1 MVCHGMTWYGMVLD
15 GMRKLT
21 NNEAGV
27 MAYSDTGERI
37 RAKVVEN
44 EPMRVVQ
51 PKRERVCARRR
62 LMRKP
67 VAKKENVAGTSRRG

>member
-1 MVCHGMTWYGMVLD
+1 M
-15 GMRKLT
+15 
-21 NNEAGV
+21 
-27 MAYSDTGERI
+27 
-37 RAKVVEN
+37 VEN

-67 VAKKENVAGTSRRG
+67 GAKKENVAGTSRRGEEEVAEYEQSCNESALESDMPATN